1 MGGKVS
7 NTLRKQ
13 KSTFMSAGEAKY
25 AEQVEHI
32 YNTGGFGDT
41 PQERYDAIDE
51 AITDDDALVEV
62 LKQHGVQWPSSVEDM
77 NAGAGFFKSLSE
89 DQAKALLDFV
99 FQAPSQ

>member
-1 MGGKVS
+1 MKPYQKKIIIIFYKAKKHMGGKVS

-25 AEQVEHI
+25 SEQVEHI

-51 AITDDDALVEV
+51 AITNDDALVEL
-62 LKQHGVQWPSSVEDM
+62 LK
-77 NAGAGFFKSLSE
+77 
-89 DQAKALLDFV
+89 
-99 FQAPSQ
+99 